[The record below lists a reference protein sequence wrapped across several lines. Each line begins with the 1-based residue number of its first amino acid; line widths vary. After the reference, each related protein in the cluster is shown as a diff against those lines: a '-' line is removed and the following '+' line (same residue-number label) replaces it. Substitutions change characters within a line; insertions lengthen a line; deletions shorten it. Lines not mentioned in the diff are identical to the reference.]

1 MIGLLIAAI
10 INKKEKTMDNHTVNE
25 EQLNEDIESG
35 KIRPVNMGELKAGF
49 NLVSG
54 LNKINND
61 LRGVTIQKPDA
72 ERALELLKIIEE
84 HVKIV
89 TKP

>member
-1 MIGLLIAAI
+1 
-10 INKKEKTMDNHTVNE
+10 MDNPCNDESRFKGENE
-25 EQLNEDIESG
+25 AESS
-35 KIRPVNMGELKAGF
+35 KLIGEFKAGF
-49 NLVSG
+49 YLVSG

-61 LRGVTIQKPDA
+61 LRGTTIQKPDA

-84 HVKIV
+84 HVRIV